1 MDVFYAITELL
12 TGLGSFLLG
21 FKLLSDGMSK
31 LANRGL
37 KRLFAKT
44 TDKPLVG
51 VGVGTLSTAI
61 LQASGI
67 VTVMVVGFVNANIM
81 NLTQAAAVIMG
92 SNIGTTITAQIAALQ
107 SIDIMKPLMLLTF
120 VGAAMAL
127 FGKKDKIKTLGIA
140 LGGLGLVF
148 IGMQFMKASMDI
160 FKESGVVTATLQSVN
175 NPFLLLIIGIIATAI
190 VQSSSAITSIV
201 ISMAAAG
208 LVIGNGGN
216 SVLYV
221 ILGTNI
227 GTCVTALISGIG
239 ASANAKRASLI
250 HLMFNVFGAALFM
263 IVLLCWKDFYNVTFV
278 RWFAG
283 LPATQIAMFHTFF
296 NVVCTLLFVPLI
308 NVFVKF
314 TTLLIREK
322 DTVKQTGFLD
332 ERLLKTPS
340 IALAQMDKQAKVMAD
355 HAFANLS
362 LAFDGFI
369 KLDSDHFEE
378 ITKNTDNVEKLGNKM
393 VDYLVKIS
401 ANNISLA
408 EEEIVNHMHHNIND
422 ILRINSFADNIVK
435 YTEKSIRDNLVF
447 SDDVKKQLLEMF
459 SNIKELYTF
468 SINALFKPDKK
479 TIQKVD
485 EIEDKIDLN
494 KKQLIDGH
502 ICRLNQGVC
511 QPDSSGV
518 FINLVSNLERAADHL
533 TFNAHSTQK
542 QSQNV

>member
-1 MDVFYAITELL
+1 MDIFYAIAELL
-12 TGLGSFLLG
+12 AGLGAFLLG

-51 VGVGTLSTAI
+51 VGVGAMSTAI

-127 FGKKDKIKTLGIA
+127 FGKKDKVKTLGLA

-148 IGMQFMKASMDI
+148 IGMQFMQGSMDI
-160 FKESGVVTATLQSVN
+160 FKESGVVTTALQSIN
-175 NPFLLLIIGIIATAI
+175 NPFLLLLLGVLATAI

-208 LVIGNGGN
+208 LIIGNGGN

-227 GTCVTALISGIG
+227 GTCVTALISAIG

-250 HLMFNVFGAALFM
+250 HLMFNVFGAMFFM
-263 IVLLCWKDFYNVTFV
+263 ILLLCWRGFYEQTFV
-278 RWFAG
+278 KWFAG
-283 LPATQIAMFHTFF
+283 LPGTQIAMFHTFF
-296 NVVCTLLFVPLI
+296 NVVCAMLFVPFI
-308 NVFVKF
+308 KVFVKLS
-314 TTLLIREK
+314 TLLVK
-322 DTVKQTGFLD
+322 DKVAAKQTGFID

-340 IALAQMDKQAKVMAD
+340 IALAQINKEAKVMAD
-355 HAFANLS
+355 HAFGNLS

-369 KLDSDHFEE
+369 ELESDHFEKVNS
-378 ITKNTDNVEKLGNKM
+378 ITDEVEKLGNRM

-401 ANNISLA
+401 AKSISIA
-408 EEEIVNHMHHNIND
+408 EEETVNNMHHNIND

-435 YTEKSIRDNLVF
+435 YTEKSINENLVF
-447 SDDVKKQLLEMF
+447 SDDVKKQLAEMF
-459 SNIKELYTF
+459 TNIKELYTY
-468 SINALFKPDKK
+468 SIKALFKADRE
-479 TIQKVD
+479 IIRKVD
-485 EIEDKIDLN
+485 EIEEKIDLN
-494 KKQLIDGH
+494 KKQLIEGH

-533 TFNAHSTQK
+533 TFIAHSTQK
-542 QSQNV
+542 

>member
-1 MDVFYAITELL
+1 MDIFYAIAELL
-12 TGLGSFLLG
+12 AGLGAFLLG

-51 VGVGTLSTAI
+51 VGVGAMSTAI

-127 FGKKDKIKTLGIA
+127 FGKKDKVKTLGLA

-148 IGMQFMKASMDI
+148 IGMQFMQGSMDI
-160 FKESGVVTATLQSVN
+160 FKESGVVTTALQSIN
-175 NPFLLLIIGIIATAI
+175 NPFLLLLLGVLATAI

-227 GTCVTALISGIG
+227 GTCVTALISAIG

-250 HLMFNVFGAALFM
+250 HLMFNVFGAMFFM
-263 IVLLCWKDFYNVTFV
+263 ILLLCWRGFYEQTFV
-278 RWFAG
+278 KWFAG
-283 LPATQIAMFHTFF
+283 LPGTQIAMFHTFF
-296 NVVCTLLFVPLI
+296 NVVCAMLFVPFI
-308 NVFVKF
+308 KVFVKLS
-314 TTLLIREK
+314 TLLVK
-322 DTVKQTGFLD
+322 DKVAAKQTGFID

-340 IALAQMDKQAKVMAD
+340 IALAQINKEAKVMAD
-355 HAFANLS
+355 HAFGNLS

-369 KLDSDHFEE
+369 ELESDHFEKVNS
-378 ITKNTDNVEKLGNKM
+378 ITDEVEKLGNRM

-401 ANNISLA
+401 AKNISIA
-408 EEEIVNHMHHNIND
+408 EEETVNNMHHNIND

-435 YTEKSIRDNLVF
+435 YTEKSINENLVF
-447 SDDVKKQLLEMF
+447 SDDVKKQLAEMF
-459 SNIKELYTF
+459 TNIKELYTY
-468 SINALFKPDKK
+468 SIKALFKADRE
-479 TIQKVD
+479 IIRKVD
-485 EIEDKIDLN
+485 EIEEKIDLN
-494 KKQLIDGH
+494 KKQLIEGH

-533 TFNAHSTQK
+533 TFIAHSTQK
-542 QSQNV
+542 

>member
-1 MDVFYAITELL
+1 MDIFYAIAELL
-12 TGLGSFLLG
+12 AGLGAFLLG

-51 VGVGTLSTAI
+51 VGVGAMSTAI

-127 FGKKDKIKTLGIA
+127 FGKKDKVKTLGLA

-148 IGMQFMKASMDI
+148 IGMQFMQGSMDI
-160 FKESGVVTATLQSVN
+160 FKESGVVTTALQSIN
-175 NPFLLLIIGIIATAI
+175 NPFLLLLLGVLATAI

-208 LVIGNGGN
+208 LIIGNGGN

-227 GTCVTALISGIG
+227 GTCVTALISAIG

-250 HLMFNVFGAALFM
+250 HLMFNVFGAMFFM
-263 IVLLCWKDFYNVTFV
+263 ILLLCWRGFYEQTFV
-278 RWFAG
+278 KWFAG
-283 LPATQIAMFHTFF
+283 LPGTQIAMFHTFF
-296 NVVCTLLFVPLI
+296 NVVCAMLFVPFI
-308 NVFVKF
+308 KVFVKLS
-314 TTLLIREK
+314 TLLVK
-322 DTVKQTGFLD
+322 DKVAAKQTGFID

-340 IALAQMDKQAKVMAD
+340 IALAQINKEAKVMAD
-355 HAFANLS
+355 HAFGNLS

-369 KLDSDHFEE
+369 ELESDHFEKVNS
-378 ITKNTDNVEKLGNKM
+378 ITDEVEKLGNRM

-401 ANNISLA
+401 AKNISIA
-408 EEEIVNHMHHNIND
+408 EEETVNNMHHNIND

-435 YTEKSIRDNLVF
+435 YTEKSINENLVF
-447 SDDVKKQLLEMF
+447 SDDVKKQLAEMF
-459 SNIKELYTF
+459 TNIKELYTY
-468 SINALFKPDKK
+468 SIKALFKADRE
-479 TIQKVD
+479 IIRKVD
-485 EIEDKIDLN
+485 EIEEKIDLN
-494 KKQLIDGH
+494 KKQLIEGH

-533 TFNAHSTQK
+533 TFIAHSTQK
-542 QSQNV
+542 

>member
-1 MDVFYAITELL
+1 MDIFYAIAELL
-12 TGLGSFLLG
+12 AGLGAFLLG

-51 VGVGTLSTAI
+51 VGVGAMSTAI

-127 FGKKDKIKTLGIA
+127 FGKKDKVKTLGLA

-148 IGMQFMKASMDI
+148 IGMQFMQGSMDI
-160 FKESGVVTATLQSVN
+160 FKESGVVTTALQSIN
-175 NPFLLLIIGIIATAI
+175 NPFLLLLLGVLATAI

-227 GTCVTALISGIG
+227 GTCVTALISAIG

-250 HLMFNVFGAALFM
+250 HLMFNVFGAMFFM
-263 IVLLCWKDFYNVTFV
+263 ILLLCWRGFYEQTFV
-278 RWFAG
+278 KWFAG
-283 LPATQIAMFHTFF
+283 LPGTQIAMFHTFF
-296 NVVCTLLFVPLI
+296 NVVCAMLFVPFI
-308 NVFVKF
+308 KVFVKLS
-314 TTLLIREK
+314 TLLVK
-322 DTVKQTGFLD
+322 DKVAAKQTGFID

-340 IALAQMDKQAKVMAD
+340 IALAQINKEAKVMAD
-355 HAFANLS
+355 HAFGNLS

-369 KLDSDHFEE
+369 ELESDHFEKVNS
-378 ITKNTDNVEKLGNKM
+378 ITDEVEKLGNRM

-401 ANNISLA
+401 AKSISIA
-408 EEEIVNHMHHNIND
+408 EEETVNNMHHNIND

-435 YTEKSIRDNLVF
+435 YTEKSINENLVF
-447 SDDVKKQLLEMF
+447 SDDVKKQLAEMF
-459 SNIKELYTF
+459 TNIKELYTY
-468 SINALFKPDKK
+468 SIKALFKADRE
-479 TIQKVD
+479 IIRKVD
-485 EIEDKIDLN
+485 EIEEKIDLN
-494 KKQLIDGH
+494 KKQLIEGH

-533 TFNAHSTQK
+533 TFIAHSTQK
-542 QSQNV
+542 